1 LLQSKSR
8 RAIAHG
14 KEQLMSLM
22 RKSLRS
28 LSALAACGLIWGFPP
43 GSNEAS
49 AKKKQNH
56 AEESAGPGSL
66 WTDPINLESRDL
78 YYGSGG
84 EKRAPQGGITFQ
96 KEDLSGTNPKM
107 DVTDEAGVKW
117 KLKLGSEARPEVAAT
132 RFVWAAG
139 YFTADDYL
147 LREIHIA
154 NLPGHLRRGSNEI
167 HDGTTGNA
175 RVKRNPEGYEK
186 KGIWSWKDDPFDD
199 SREYNGLRVM
209 MALINNWDLKDVNN
223 EEFARK
229 EHHDDREE
237 RGPDRMFLVSDL
249 GTSFGPS
256 GMGIDHRGRKGSL
269 EWYRKSKFISK
280 STPVDVDFATP
291 SHPGFI
297 ILFNPPEYFRR
308 MHEEWIGRHIP
319 RADVQWIAGI
329 LARLS
334 DQQIRDAFRAGGFSS
349 DEIDGMTAV
358 MEQRIAALKDI

>member
-1 LLQSKSR
+1 
-8 RAIAHG
+8 
-14 KEQLMSLM
+14 MSLM

-117 KLKLGSEARPEVAAT
+117 KLKLGSEARPGS
-132 RFVWAAG
+132 RGDLDLVWAAG

-186 KGIWSWKDDPFDD
+186 KRNLELERRSLRRF
-199 SREYNGLRVM
+199 SRVQRPARHDGL
-209 MALINNWDLKDVNN
+209 
-223 EEFARK
+223 
-229 EHHDDREE
+229 
-237 RGPDRMFLVSDL
+237 
-249 GTSFGPS
+249 
-256 GMGIDHRGRKGSL
+256 
-269 EWYRKSKFISK
+269 
-280 STPVDVDFATP
+280 
-291 SHPGFI
+291 
-297 ILFNPPEYFRR
+297 
-308 MHEEWIGRHIP
+308 
-319 RADVQWIAGI
+319 
-329 LARLS
+329 
-334 DQQIRDAFRAGGFSS
+334 DQQLGSQGRQQRGIRP
-349 DEIDGMTAV
+349 
-358 MEQRIAALKDI
+358 QRTSRRS